1 MSLILDIPAERLA
14 RLLHHYQQ
22 VLTSQFHEPESNVP
36 AVDEA
41 LSRWKQTSEAER
53 GLLVAAAQL
62 SLWELDSTR
71 DSNTKSYYAKL
82 VKRDGALIQNSPRT
96 GMN

>member
-1 MSLILDIPAERLA
+1 MSLIPNIPRERLA
-14 RLLHHYQQ
+14 RLFHHYQQ
-22 VLTSQFHEPESNVP
+22 VLTKQFHDSEKSVT

-62 SLWELDSTR
+62 SPLELDSTR
-71 DSNTKSYYAKL
+71 DLDVRSYYPKPGEAEW
-82 VKRDGALIQNSPRT
+82 G
-96 GMN
+96 G